1 MTASE
6 TQSLAIE
13 NAEETGAVEA
23 RSPSELR
30 FELGLWVR
38 GLENFCSIGKRAFN
52 AGSKTSIAGRNYRS
66 ELHITQAVLIKCS
79 ELTAELHRN
88 ASAAVEPVEADVVEI
103 EKLIKTLL
111 TLNVALVRQ
120 DSINFAEWNA
130 WCEMLTERVKR
141 AALYAAFDEEFSRS
155 GEEFLPDRL
164 KNLLVAEHLSK
175 SDRRDLHRFVPRFGG
190 ILRSLDLVGQMLR
203 DDVPLRSSLAIFAFV
218 YEAVEELIFDINN
231 RLSRH
236 ADETAEIFGLLDAAS
251 YTLSIES
258 KKAFSHEL
266 SAILGIRSATA
277 VYARVESA
285 YGVLNDNLRQL
296 LAGFAR
302 LAEPGIAAIDI
313 FPDFHTKLE
322 KSLEL
327 RARLFEIL
335 TAVRQA
341 EAEPKN
347 KTLAELRNSLRAFL
361 TEPVSFLFYKDRETV
376 ERFCNEIEITHDET
390 DAGPVLHRF
399 SAYLET
405 LFNQV
410 GMRAVLSNHPFD
422 PHQK

>member
-1 MTASE
+1 LTASE
-6 TQSLAIE
+6 TQSIALE
-13 NAEETGAVEA
+13 NAEQTGAVEA
-23 RSPSELR
+23 RPPKEVR

-38 GLENFCSIGKRAFN
+38 SLENFCSIGKRAF
-52 AGSKTSIAGRNYRS
+52 ASAAKTSIAGRNYRS

-79 ELTAELHRN
+79 ELTTELHRIAA
-88 ASAAVEPVEADVVEI
+88 ASVEPVKADVVEI

-111 TLNVALVRQ
+111 TLNMALVRQ
-120 DSINFAEWNA
+120 DSLNFAEWNA

-141 AALYAAFDEEFSRS
+141 TAVYAAFDEEFSQH
-155 GEEFLPDRL
+155 GEEFLPERL
-164 KNLLVAEHLSK
+164 KAILVAEHLSR
-175 SDRRDLHRFVPRFGG
+175 SDRRDLRRFVPRFGG
-190 ILRSLDLVGQMLR
+190 ILRSLDLIGQMLR

-218 YEAVEELIFDINN
+218 YEAVDELIFDINS

-258 KKAFSHEL
+258 RKAFSHEL
-266 SAILGIRSATA
+266 AAIIGVRSATA

-285 YGVLNDNLRQL
+285 FGVLNDNIRQL
-296 LAGFAR
+296 LAGFAK
-302 LAEPGIAAIDI
+302 LSEPGIAAIDI
-313 FPDFHTKLE
+313 FPDFHSKLE

-327 RARLFEIL
+327 RKRLSEIL

-341 EAEPKN
+341 EADAKN
-347 KTLAELRNSLRAFL
+347 ETLAVLRNSLRAFL
-361 TEPVSFLFYKDRETV
+361 SEPVSFLFYKDRETF

-390 DAGPVLHRF
+390 DAAPVLHRF

-405 LFNQV
+405 LLNQV
-410 GMRAVLSNHPFD
+410 SMRAVLSNHPVEAN
-422 PHQK
+422 